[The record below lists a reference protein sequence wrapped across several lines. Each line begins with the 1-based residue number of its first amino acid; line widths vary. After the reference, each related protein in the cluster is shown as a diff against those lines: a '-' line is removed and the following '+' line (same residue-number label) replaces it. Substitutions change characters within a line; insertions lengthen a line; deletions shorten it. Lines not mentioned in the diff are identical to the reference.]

1 MNDILAE
8 VADAYPGSGVLP
20 FSVLLQQPFADR
32 VNAVMLRIVSAPRAE
47 NTRMIASFCFPGIL
61 SCARSP
67 WPGAILSFT
76 ARSRNT
82 ISGARVHLSSDGGA
96 PGVFDIEDGRY
107 RNGTAKDLHVAAR
120 IVDAMENIQ

>member
-1 MNDILAE
+1 MRTISVARRDI
-8 VADAYPGSGVLP
+8 VLYGQEP
-20 FSVLLQQPFADR
+20 KHDLD
-32 VNAVMLRIVSAPRAE
+32 
-47 NTRMIASFCFPGIL
+47 
-61 SCARSP
+61 
-67 WPGAILSFT
+67 
-76 ARSRNT
+76 